1 MPELPFGEV
10 VFFLLHIISFLSCQ
24 VGGWRGI
31 AMHHQRH
38 PLQLHQQHQR
48 MQLQMQLRK
57 QNQMIQGRMFSEKR
71 DTTPRSVQRQE
82 SQKIINIQNYEKFF
96 GSDLQ
101 DNLDDM
107 WEDPLYPDIQSNQLN
122 SCHIE
127 QKYGFNLGL
136 QRPCS
141 TSQKSLSKQNPLN
154 QDSLKLEPGDFYSS
168 RFSTPTNSLVYSQ
181 LGQSRMLLDSRLSLS
196 GRDEEDDFA
205 TQFLESPMFDS
216 LKWKRSWGVRRKGK
230 YSLYGSGGGLVNK
243 CAIM

>member
-1 MPELPFGEV
+1 
-10 VFFLLHIISFLSCQ
+10 
-24 VGGWRGI
+24 
-31 AMHHQRH
+31 MHHQRH

-57 QNQMIQGRMFSEKR
+57 QNQMIQGRMFTEKR

-136 QRPCS
+136 QRPGA